1 MGLVGIGRRGVDC
14 HSREQLNQ
22 VSGRLARNGRLAYP
36 LAADNGFT
44 HNLLTLAPQQPPAVG
59 HFLPDLLEK
68 PTWSDRWA
76 FRFPEVVMF
85 KKSAQGQAPANK
97 HPTSISGMSSPK
109 QIWSSPELR
118 LPQMDNCSIAE
129 EISKHRTHDPGQG
142 TGHENLGSQGHQ
154 NHIGQ

>member
-59 HFLPDLLEK
+59 HFLPDLL
-68 PTWSDRWA
+68 
-76 FRFPEVVMF
+76 
-85 KKSAQGQAPANK
+85 KSP
-97 HPTSISGMSSPK
+97 
-109 QIWSSPELR
+109 
-118 LPQMDNCSIAE
+118 
-129 EISKHRTHDPGQG
+129 PGA
-142 TGHENLGSQGHQ
+142 TGGLFVFQQ
-154 NHIGQ
+154 